1 MHIARRSGSGKQFG
15 KRFLIVAA
23 IAAVAILALLALAA
37 CTDSEGGEG
46 AGTTPPAGETPAA
59 GETPT
64 AEVSSCPPAGA
75 ATSLNAAGATFPFPL
90 YSKWIDEYK
99 QLCDVSI
106 NYQSIGSGG
115 GIKGITDKTVD
126 YAGSDAIMNEEQTA
140 AAEAADGPIVHI
152 PMTMGG
158 IAVTFNLEGIQSGQ
172 LKLDPDVVADIFL
185 KKITKWNDA
194 RITALNP
201 DLNLPGTDIAVV
213 HRSDGSGTTFQF
225 TSYLSKVSTE
235 WNDQVGSATSV
246 EWPGDVG
253 GEGNEGVANQVSQIQ
268 GAIGYV
274 EVAYAIQNDLPW
286 AQLRN
291 KSGNYEEPTLGAI
304 SAAAEGVTLPDDM
317 KILLVGSEN
326 PNAYPIAGF
335 TWVLAYVDQTNTA
348 KGQTLAS
355 YLAWSIHDGQ
365 QFSEALNYAKLPVD
379 AVDKAEALVE
389 SLTCGGGPCLQA
401 Q

>member
-1 MHIARRSGSGKQFG
+1 MR
-15 KRFLIVAA
+15 KRFRALPLGRPDRPVIMLAA
-23 IAAVAILALLALAA
+23 IVTVAILALLAFAA
-37 CTDSEGGEG
+37 CGDSEG
-46 AGTTPPAGETPAA
+46 AGTTPPAAETPTA

-64 AEVSSCPPAGA
+64 ADVSSCPPAGA

-126 YAGSDAIMNEEQTA
+126 YAGSDAIMNDEQTA
-140 AAEAADGPIVHI
+140 AAEAAGGSILHI

-158 IAVTFNLEGIQSGQ
+158 IAVTFNLEGIQSGE
-172 LKLDPDVVADIFL
+172 LKLDPDVLADIFL
-185 KKITKWNDA
+185 KKITKWNDPA
-194 RITALNP
+194 ISALNP
-201 DLNLPGTDIAVV
+201 DLSLPDAGIAVV

-235 WNDQVGSATSV
+235 WNDEVGAATSV

-253 GEGNEGVANQVSQIQ
+253 GEGNEGVANQVSQVP

-286 AQLRN
+286 AALAN
-291 KSGNYEEPTLGAI
+291 SSGNYEEPTLEAI
-304 SAAAEGVTLPDDM
+304 SAAAEGVTLPEDM
-317 KILLVGSEN
+317 KILLVDSDN

-335 TWVLAYVDQTNTA
+335 TWVLAYVNQTDTA

-355 YLAWSIHDGQ
+355 YLTWSIHDGQ
-365 QFSEALNYAKLPVD
+365 EFSEALDYAKMPAD
-379 AVDKAEALVE
+379 AVDKAETLIE
-389 SLTCGGGPCLQA
+389 SLTCGAGACLQA